1 MKPQITRGHNV
12 QFRVTVAGRSSLAA
26 VQEALVLLRE
36 AGVPMDAGWRMSYH
50 KGEEKREKQPNG
62 EPYME
67 SDYIQVE
74 ATWAEQS

>member
-1 MKPQITRGHNV
+1 
-12 QFRVTVAGRSSLAA
+12 
-26 VQEALVLLRE
+26 
-36 AGVPMDAGWRMSYH
+36 MDAGWRMSYH